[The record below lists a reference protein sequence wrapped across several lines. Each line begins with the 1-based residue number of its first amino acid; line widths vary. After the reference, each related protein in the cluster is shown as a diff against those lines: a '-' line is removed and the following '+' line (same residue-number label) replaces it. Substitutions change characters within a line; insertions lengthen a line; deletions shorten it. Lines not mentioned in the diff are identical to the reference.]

1 MMRHSV
7 FVVGTRAQLVKVAPV
22 LTRAV
27 SSDLP
32 HSVWLAGQHTES
44 IDDLIRDFQLTSPVV
59 NAQSGIERSS
69 IFGLLRWLPGALIA
83 CRRYIRDCSRESG
96 RKPLV
101 VVHGDTMSA
110 FVGAIAGYSLGAD
123 IAHLESGLSSGRLF
137 DPFPEELT
145 RRIVF
150 RITDWALCPNDEATR
165 RMQRRGCR
173 EVVDTGENTLLDCV
187 RFALSKAPASET
199 QTTDYFVASIHRFQ
213 NIYSKA
219 RLTQIIDELISA
231 AELSPVRFVL
241 HPATES
247 RLRSMDLLDI
257 LSKQPAIQLDPRM
270 SYTAFLSLI
279 AGARAVFTDGGSNQ
293 EELSYLGIPT
303 VLYRERSERPDGLGK
318 NVRFRSQIIGD
329 LASWIT
335 AGHLEEMRQPSR
347 IDDEIQPSDLT
358 VAALARWATV
368 PAPV

>member
-7 FVVGTRAQLVKVAPV
+7 FVIGTRAQLVKVAPV

-27 SSDLP
+27 ASDLP

-44 IDDLIRDFQLTSPVV
+44 IDDLIRDFQLKSPIV
-59 NAQSGIERSS
+59 NVQSGKERSN
-69 IFGLLRWLPGALIA
+69 IIGLLSWLPGALVA
-83 CRRYIRDCSRESG
+83 CRRYIRDRSKASG

-110 FVGAIAGYSLGAD
+110 LVGALAGFSLGAE
-123 IAHLESGLSSGRLF
+123 IVHLESGLSSGRLL

-145 RRIVF
+145 RRFVF
-150 RITDWALCPNDEATR
+150 RLTDWALCPNEEATR
-165 RMQRRGCR
+165 RMQEYDCR
-173 EVVDTGENTLLDCV
+173 EVIDTHENTLLDCV
-187 RFALSKAPASET
+187 RFALSKGST
-199 QTTDYFVASIHRFQ
+199 SRDQTSDYFVASIHRFQ
-213 NIYSKA
+213 NIYRKA
-219 RLTQIIDELISA
+219 RLIRIVDELVSVAKIS
-231 AELSPVRFVL
+231 PIRFVL

-247 RLRSMDLLDI
+247 RLRNFGLLNA
-257 LSKQPAIQLDPRM
+257 LSKQPTIHLDPRM

-303 VLYRERSERPDGLGK
+303 VLFRERSERPDGLGK
-318 NVRFRSQIIGD
+318 NVQFRSQISGS

-335 AGHLEEMRQPSR
+335 AGHLDAIRQPSR
-347 IDDEIQPSDLT
+347 IQDGIQPSELT
-358 VAALARWATV
+358 VAALERWA
-368 PAPV
+368 AESAQA